1 MGSKFTSFSQKALC
15 VALAMI
21 FQPAAILAQT
31 ETNRV
36 AQDNLN
42 RVMQKPQAH
51 SEFKPDNRMPQQPSL
66 VLPDLGD
73 VSSAALTP
81 LDERIL
87 GERIMR
93 EIRRDPDYADDPVFY
108 DYLNAIGQH
117 LVGAARQQKVPGME
131 GAGTFAIQFE
141 LFGVRDRSINAF
153 ALPGGFIGVH
163 TGLVVAAESESELAS
178 VLGHEIGHVTQK
190 HIARM
195 YSQQGTNSLIALA
208 SIIVAA
214 LAVSRN
220 PGAAQGLA
228 MGGQAL
234 AIQNQLSYSRD
245 AEREADR
252 IGLQIL
258 QAGGFNPQGMP
269 DFFQRMQR
277 ANSIME
283 SGVPAY
289 VRTHPLTTDRIA
301 DMSDRVRSLPVR
313 KVESSLEFILMK
325 ARTRLIQTVSTS
337 NYPELRQLL
346 NSLTRK
352 PEASKQLEGFYGLAL
367 LDLKLGR
374 LADAEA
380 ALQKA
385 RTLMQQLSGR
395 GSPMLRYSVAL
406 ESTAIDIL
414 MAKKQYDQAA
424 KAIAQQRAQFIHSRT
439 FQLQALDVQLKTGQ
453 LDEAIAWLKN
463 QTKIQASDTTWWDW
477 LSRAYAKKGRVG
489 LHHAALAE
497 KYVTQGAWVAAI
509 EQTKLAKQ
517 AGDLDFYQASEL
529 DARSRQI
536 QDLYRQELRDDGKRP
551 G

>member
-1 MGSKFTSFSQKALC
+1 MGPKFTSFSQKALC
-15 VALAMI
+15 VALAVI
-21 FQPAAILAQT
+21 FQPTAILAQT

-42 RVMQKPQAH
+42 RVMQKPHAH
-51 SEFKPDNRMPQQPSL
+51 SEFKPETRMPQQPSL

-117 LVGAARQQKVPGME
+117 LINAARQQKVPGME

-141 LFGVRDRSINAF
+141 LFGVRDRTINAF

-289 VRTHPLTTDRIA
+289 VRTHPLTTERIA
-301 DMSDRVRSLPVR
+301 DMSDRVRSLPSR
-313 KVESSLEFILMK
+313 KVESSIEFILLK
-325 ARTRLIQTVSTS
+325 ARARLIQTVSTS

-352 PEASKQLEGFYGLAL
+352 SEASKQLEGFYGLAL

-374 LADAEA
+374 LADAEI

-385 RTLMQQLSGR
+385 RTLTQQLSGR

-406 ESTAIDIL
+406 ESTAIDLL

-453 LDEAIAWLKN
+453 LDSAIAWLKN
-463 QTKIQASDTTWWDW
+463 QTKIQSSDTTWWDW
-477 LSRAYAKKGRVG
+477 LSRAYAKKGSMG

-497 KYVTQGAWVAAI
+497 KYVTQGAWIAAI